1 MPLTHQRASGCP
13 SLPGASAD
21 TPRCPPAWRGAS
33 IVEAESGSLGPSLS
47 TAQVREVSGSHRAL
61 AGAPRPDHRLW
72 WVGWLGCAAA
82 ISGVWEYFSVLCP
95 LITFFPEDVAGWGK
109 ELPGDLGTKPQG
121 QSQLTQT
128 LSMLATPLSD
138 MYSHMLPTSL
148 SLTLSQN
155 QRASRAHCPQVGA
168 QQHPTLGLDLPLAKN
183 LREYSGSLRDT
194 RALLLTEVRPS
205 PGTQPK
211 GCPE

>member
-1 MPLTHQRASGCP
+1 MRSAEATEPWQGPLAQITGCGGWGGWAALQRFPEFGSAS
-13 SLPGASAD
+13 L
-21 TPRCPPAWRGAS
+21 
-33 IVEAESGSLGPSLS
+33 
-47 TAQVREVSGSHRAL
+47 
-61 AGAPRPDHRLW
+61 
-72 WVGWLGCAAA
+72 
-82 ISGVWEYFSVLCP
+82 FVLCP

-121 QSQLTQT
+121 QSQLTRT
-128 LSMLATPLSD
+128 LSMLATPLSY

-194 RALLLTEVRPS
+194 RALLLPEVHPS